1 MKFIVYDNPK
11 QIGDH
16 IGKEIVDLLKRNPKA
31 VLGLATGSSPLPVYD
46 YLAKAYKAKEVSF
59 KDCYSFNLDEYINPP
74 FEEATYRYF
83 MKENLFSRV
92 DMDLSHTHFPSF
104 ENMGTYDEEIASM
117 GGVDLQILG
126 IGRDGHIGFNEP
138 NTSFD
143 SKTHTTPLEES
154 TRIANAR
161 FFHSLEETPHEAITM
176 GLGTI
181 MQSKHIVLIA
191 SDLTKVDAIKALLK
205 GEKDLQ
211 WPATVLLD
219 HPSTEIFVT
228 KEVFDEANK

>member
-1 MKFIVYDNPK
+1 
-11 QIGDH
+11 
-16 IGKEIVDLLKRNPKA
+16 
-31 VLGLATGSSPLPVYD
+31 
-46 YLAKAYKAKEVSF
+46 
-59 KDCYSFNLDEYINPP
+59 
-74 FEEATYRYF
+74 
-83 MKENLFSRV
+83 
-92 DMDLSHTHFPSF
+92 
-104 ENMGTYDEEIASM
+104 
-117 GGVDLQILG
+117 
-126 IGRDGHIGFNEP
+126 
-138 NTSFD
+138 
-143 SKTHTTPLEES
+143 
-154 TRIANAR
+154 
-161 FFHSLEETPHEAITM
+161 M